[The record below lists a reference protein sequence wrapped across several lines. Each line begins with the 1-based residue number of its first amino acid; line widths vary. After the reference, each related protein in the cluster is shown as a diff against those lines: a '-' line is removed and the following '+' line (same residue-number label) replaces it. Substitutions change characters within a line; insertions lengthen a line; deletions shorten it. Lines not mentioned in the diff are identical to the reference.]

1 MRWHRYDF
9 FLLISTLILLAWKR
23 QSLYLLITY
32 LLWRVYTG
40 PVFSVPI
47 RI

>member
-1 MRWHRYDF
+1 MRWHRYDL

-23 QSLYLLITY
+23 QSLYLLITD
-32 LLWRVYTG
+32 LLWRADTG
-40 PVFSVPI
+40 PVFSVPM